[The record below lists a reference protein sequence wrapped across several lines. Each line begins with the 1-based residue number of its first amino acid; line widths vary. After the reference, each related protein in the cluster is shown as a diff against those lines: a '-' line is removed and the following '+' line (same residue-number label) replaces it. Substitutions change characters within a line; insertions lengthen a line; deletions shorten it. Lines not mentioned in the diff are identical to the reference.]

1 MIKSEKSDRG
11 SKNKPSISSTT
22 TTLHAHREGQE
33 DLDESFVGRHSHYF
47 QNK

>member
-1 MIKSEKSDRG
+1 MMKSEKSDRS
-11 SKNKPSISSTT
+11 SKNKPSISST